1 MILKIVPSQR
11 YDLNSLEAWLEEL
24 AAEGLFPEY
33 LDSLIGRFVK
43 GAPKKLRYSFY
54 PSQDPFRLP
63 REAPPAMML
72 ELFASAGWTYA
83 LSTAEFYIFSSDDMD
98 APALYSDEDSKA
110 QVLKNLGAAQRR
122 RILIP
127 VILYF
132 TAFSIV
138 LLYKHLSW
146 DSVFYTNA
154 PLRLLG
160 SLLCV
165 PFMFWLALILVIVSE
180 ILIPLRLRKLIKAVE
195 NGEVPPR
202 RRNAKALHT
211 ALVIFSV
218 VTFAVLAIH
227 TSQRLDSAQI
237 PALSELRT
245 LGSSDPELVYK
256 REGFNIIAPQQFS
269 GSLHAKVPW
278 LADSEEYR
286 LAEPVFSPSVTIRYY
301 RLTFRSLVP
310 FFSRYS
316 LEMLRLVNLDWSY
329 TDIDVPGTDHAVFA
343 EAAYHSDEQMLLLTK
358 GRSLIVFRYI
368 GKEDLR
374 SDADIFVEMLGLPEL
389 IRGK

>member
-1 MILKIVPSQR
+1 MP
-11 YDLNSLEAWLEEL
+11 
-24 AAEGLFPEY
+24 GLFY
-33 LDSLIGRFVK
+33 L
-43 GAPKKLRYSFY
+43 
-54 PSQDPFRLP
+54 
-63 REAPPAMML
+63 
-72 ELFASAGWTYA
+72 LF
-83 LSTAEFYIFSSDDMD
+83 
-98 APALYSDEDSKA
+98 
-110 QVLKNLGAAQRR
+110 RR
-122 RILIP
+122 RM
-127 VILYF
+127 LYE
-132 TAFSIV
+132 
-138 LLYKHLSW
+138 HLSW
-146 DSVFYTNA
+146 DSVFDTDA
-154 PLRLLG
+154 PLRLMG

-165 PFMFWLALILVIVSE
+165 PFLFWLALLLVIVYE

-195 NGEVPPR
+195 NGDVPPR

-218 VTFAVLAIH
+218 VTFAVLAVHLVAIH

-310 FFSRYS
+310 FFSCYS

-343 EAAYHSDEQMLLLTK
+343 EAAYHSDAQMLLLTN

-374 SDADIFVEMLGLPEL
+374 SDADIFVEMLGLPEI